1 MIGLYIILAIL
12 LEGTIALHMQPHC
25 GIVKD
30 ERLPQWSRWSPE
42 IDEYM
47 NSSSLAVT
55 PEPPFE
61 LERQICHTQL
71 CPVCNLS
78 GHSAPLLFVHSRNDG
93 LGARAQS
100 IAASMAI
107 AAKHKLNFGGAFVD
121 ENKVIQH
128 GVNTSSIMTELF
140 GSDLYEA
147 RCMPTKTIKIEFPNH
162 APRPI
167 GDFANVGDMERFFQD
182 GKQIPQGHHVF
193 LKDDC
198 VACHLDNRFRGHSSR
213 ERYNTSFLEAFR
225 HASSLTTHPQSLTPR
240 DRPLVAMHIRRGDVK
255 RGDPRQAIRFTPDEL
270 YYMLASK
277 ILEQLPNA
285 DIHVFS
291 QGGNEEFDGYKKRG
305 MKLHLNTDVIEA
317 WRYFANADVM
327 IAAKSSFSF
336 VPALLNTGCVIY
348 QNFWHTPLDEWMVI
362 DWRTPLN
369 ESMINDTDLKD
380 CLR

>member
-78 GHSAPLLFVHSRNDG
+78 GQSAPLLFVKARSDG
-93 LGARAQS
+93 LGAAAQS
-100 IAASMAI
+100 ITASMAF
-107 AAKHKLNFGGAFVD
+107 AASHRMNFGGAL
-121 ENKVIQH
+121 NIGGKPH
-128 GVNTSSIMTELF
+128 GVDTKLAMNELYGSSLF
-140 GSDLYEA
+140 EA
-147 RCMPTKTIKIEFPNH
+147 TCMPADRRITFDRVEEMD
-162 APRPI
+162 
-167 GDFANVGDMERFFQD
+167 DFLRG